1 MELKPGKTYNYDPN
15 SGTFTRDKGRSL
27 DQQKGYTKDQKNF
40 MRTEKPWPQVAKKS
54 SKKRNYG

>member
-1 MELKPGKTYNYDPN
+1 MELEKGKTYNYDPS

-27 DQQKGYTKDQKNF
+27 EKGYTKDQRNL
-40 MRTEKPWPQVAKKS
+40 MRTEKPDPYIAKKS